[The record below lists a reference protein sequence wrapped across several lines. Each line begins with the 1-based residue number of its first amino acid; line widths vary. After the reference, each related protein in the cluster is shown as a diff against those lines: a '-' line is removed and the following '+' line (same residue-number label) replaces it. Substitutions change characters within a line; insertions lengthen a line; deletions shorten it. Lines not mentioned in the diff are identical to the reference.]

1 MHCAAQIFHPLWQL
15 GNIFGDSRLARLGRF
30 WAARASSAS
39 ATRPT
44 LASLRRARYLSAEPA
59 AATTTAAAAG
69 TACLA
74 QGAFDWAAAALVA
87 AERGRLA
94 KHGAR
99 RGGATVPLL
108 LIAAHRTDTLHRQQG
123 IGMTQVLHFFSIIIM
138 HDDVYGDDDDRIGYT
153 LIIASHY

>member
-59 AATTTAAAAG
+59 AATTTAAAA
-69 TACLA
+69 CLA
-74 QGAFDWAAAALVA
+74 QGALDWAAAALVA